1 MIVIEL
7 VIIAQSQSSSQGPSG
22 NIAIHAPTQAFMKRV
37 TSFGGFRV
45 CVWFSSSAFMVTGGD
60 L

>member
-22 NIAIHAPTQAFMKRV
+22 NITIHVPTEAFMKRI
-37 TSFGGFRV
+37 TS
-45 CVWFSSSAFMVTGGD
+45 GD
-60 L
+60 CLFFVYG